1 MRIFLAGASGVIGRR
16 LLPLL
21 LGAGHQVTGTTRSA
35 EKAALLR
42 SAGADPAIVDVFD
55 AAALRAAVVAAGP
68 EVIIHQLTD
77 LPREFDEE
85 RLADAYLRNARIRL
99 EGTRNLIAAAQAAM
113 ARRLIVQSV
122 AFAYVPG
129 GEPHCETDPLNLA
142 DGPRAVTVRAAAAME
157 QQALG
162 AHRLESI
169 VLRYGLFYGPGTWFE
184 AAGRKPGVHVDAAA
198 HAAFLAISR
207 GVAGLYNIAD
217 DDGAVISSKAR
228 QHLGFDPNFRLPL

>member
-1 MRIFLAGASGVIGRR
+1 MRVFLAGASGVIGRR

-21 LGAGHQVTGTTRSA
+21 LGAGHQVTGTTRSV

-42 SAGADPAIVDVFD
+42 SAGVTPAIVDVFD
-55 AAALRAAVVAAGP
+55 AAALRAAVMAAGP

-85 RLADAYLRNARIRL
+85 RLADAYVRNARIRM
-99 EGTRNLIAAAQAAM
+99 EGTRNLIAAAQAAS

-129 GEPHCETDPLNLA
+129 GEPHPETDPLDLA
-142 DGPRAVTVRAAAAME
+142 DGPRAVTIRAAAAME

-184 AAGRKPGVHVDAAA
+184 APGRKPGVHVDAAA
-198 HAAFLAISR
+198 HAAFLAVSR
-207 GVAGLYNIAD
+207 GASGLYNIAD
-217 DDGAVISSKAR
+217 DDGVVISDKAR